1 MIDQAKIMTL
11 VGSATPV
18 YYYEKMAGLINSGRV
33 TDFMIDNGK
42 CYANV
47 KGYEVPGSR
56 YVPMEGL
63 YLWKDE
69 CETEIARQEAEQ
81 KAAFKASIHSVED
94 LVRFCFAHT
103 VSMAEEY
110 TDMVAREAAAE
121 RAYELLHIK
130 VE

>member
-1 MIDQAKIMTL
+1 MTL

-18 YYYEKMAGLINSGRV
+18 YYYEKMAGLINSGLV
-33 TDFMIDNGK
+33 TDFMFDNGK

-56 YVPMEGL
+56 YIPIEGL

-69 CETEIARQEAEQ
+69 CEAEIARQEAEQ

-103 VSMAEEY
+103 VSTAEEY
-110 TDMVAREAAAE
+110 TNMVAREAAAE

>member
-33 TDFMIDNGK
+33 TGFMIDNGN

-56 YVPMEGL
+56 YVPIEKL

-69 CETEIARQEAEQ
+69 CKAEIARQEAEQ

>member
-11 VGSATPV
+11 VEA
-18 YYYEKMAGLINSGRV
+18 
-33 TDFMIDNGK
+33 
-42 CYANV
+42 
-47 KGYEVPGSR
+47 
-56 YVPMEGL
+56 
-63 YLWKDE
+63 
-69 CETEIARQEAEQ
+69 EIARQEAEQ

-121 RAYELLHIK
+121 RDYELLHIK